1 MGYRRSRFGYR
12 SLVAVL
18 GVALVAAGPVAA
30 SPAAGAAPG
39 TVRGVVRL
47 DQVGYAIGEA
57 KRAYLMAEA
66 PADTARFAVV
76 DAGGRT
82 VLSGRVGRRTGGWNG
97 RYPAVHGIDF
107 GALRRPGRYRIVV
120 DGGAAPSPTFR
131 VATRHDLFRTLAD
144 DTVHFFQ
151 VQRDG
156 AHVPRRLDRKPS
168 HLTDR
173 HATVYATPVFEG
185 DGGDVP
191 AALLEPIGGP
201 VDVEGGWFDAGD
213 FVKFTLRDRLAA
225 TTND

>member
-12 SLVAVL
+12 SLVAIL

-82 VLSGRVGRRTGGWNG
+82 VLSGRVGRRTGGWND

-120 DGGAAPSPTFR
+120 D
-131 VATRHDLFRTLAD
+131 
-144 DTVHFFQ
+144 
-151 VQRDG
+151 
-156 AHVPRRLDRKPS
+156 
-168 HLTDR
+168 
-173 HATVYATPVFEG
+173 
-185 DGGDVP
+185 
-191 AALLEPIGGP
+191 
-201 VDVEGGWFDAGD
+201 
-213 FVKFTLRDRLAA
+213 
-225 TTND
+225 